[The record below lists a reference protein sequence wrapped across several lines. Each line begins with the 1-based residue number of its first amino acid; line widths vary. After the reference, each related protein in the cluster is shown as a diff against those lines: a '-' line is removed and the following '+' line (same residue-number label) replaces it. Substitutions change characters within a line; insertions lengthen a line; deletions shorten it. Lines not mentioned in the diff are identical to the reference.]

1 MIAATA
7 SSTSGAS
14 SRFIDRS
21 AANRVEI
28 RVGRVQE
35 YRHAYLSALPGP
47 ASRLRPSNRSDAEG
61 EAGIRQ
67 WRALIHV
74 NCDN

>member
-21 AANRVEI
+21 AANRVSK
-28 RVGRVQE
+28 
-35 YRHAYLSALPGP
+35 SASVVFRNTGMLPVRP
-47 ASRLRPSNRSDAEG
+47 DRACSSRARP
-61 EAGIRQ
+61 I
-67 WRALIHV
+67 
-74 NCDN
+74 